1 MEQQPTQQ
9 QQQQQQLVFQQLL
22 SDRYLRGW
30 EGEGSQGTQLL
41 PTVAWFRSLACITQA
56 LSAVYMLWRAARSCP
71 GGWLYFYSLPV
82 LLAEAAMALLSNLF
96 LLSLWRQVERPQ
108 RWLEDMLPL
117 EDFPA
122 VDVYIV
128 CYTEPVSVVEPTCI
142 AALNLNWPGSR
153 LVVHVLD
160 DGNSSEIADIV
171 ERLQF
176 QARYMQ
182 RDAQIVH
189 VARQKVRGVPH
200 HAKAGNINSALLK
213 EGPGSGEFIL
223 VLDCDMI
230 VHPDFLMR
238 TLGHFYWQPDAAAGL
253 SGSSRPH
260 CPENFSKTSSSN
272 CCGKQ
277 DHGVAAPPSAAGPMQ
292 RPWVL
297 KEKAAF
303 IQTPQDFWN
312 VSADDPLVHFAR
324 FFYGPMLQGR
334 DGIGAAPCCGTGV
347 VFRRDVLVSVGGQAY
362 GSITEDYNTA
372 MTLLASGFS
381 TMFLNE
387 RMAFGQAPGDLSGM
401 FAQRLRWAMGTVQ
414 ILLSDNPLT
423 RPGLTLVQAL
433 LFWEAAVHHFLS
445 LPTVLLSL
453 LPLIYMFTEVAPVSA
468 LHLWEFS
475 ALFCSY
481 YLANRLMMW
490 QLHRA
495 VEGGDQ
501 EMWRGSQMWVWLA
514 PNHCKAIWKVLL
526 AELPLLQWLTKKEIA
541 FKVTQKAPSMPA
553 GTQSSPSSSKPA
565 ASVSAW
571 RHNAL
576 YLTYYAATAAALAW
590 VLVHAVLGVYT
601 LWQGALLAAAF
612 GWALLLCLCVW
623 PPVSTLLPREETEE
637 GWRIQWDV
645 FLKIPEPIRRA
656 ASSTAALLTPRSHGH
671 HSRRQSAYG
680 SYANTPSAAGPALS
694 PLSRLGSL
702 VGGIWPPSSFAN
714 TPSDAAAAAGP
725 ALSPLSHLGSL
736 VGGMWPSSSHASTPS
751 DAAAAA
757 GPALSP
763 LSRLGSLV
771 GGMWPPSSHAS
782 TPAAAADAAAGP
794 ALSPLSRLGSL
805 VGGMWPPGTHHSP
818 HSGHESPGAH
828 HHHAEPAIGRAN
840 GLLLPLTGNLAV
852 DAALPVLTQD
862 AAIQAGLSHASVSSS
877 TGTASSALCNHQLLG
892 RSSSVDP
899 GWQPSSKYTE
909 WRVRALPEWLAANSS
924 TNAAAGTSP
933 HLAGHSYPQVAPLKI
948 PFSKS
953 SSTARQ
959 SSPGTVSTAM
969 LVPTEPANIFE
980 ASIAA
985 RPNFE
990 ARQLPPGS
998 YWYQIVNALIL
1009 CVLLA
1014 GTVIELVTGK
1024 AL

>member
-1 MEQQPTQQ
+1 MEQQPTQ

-41 PTVAWFRSLACITQA
+41 PTVAWFRPLACITQA

-433 LFWEAAVHHFLS
+433 LFWEAAVHHFLA

-468 LHLWEFS
+468 LHLWEFC

-481 YLANRLMMW
+481 YLANRFMMW

-601 LWQGALLAAAF
+601 LWQGALLATAF

-656 ASSTAALLTPRSHGH
+656 ASSTAVLLTPRSHGH

-680 SYANTPSAAGPALS
+680 SYANTPSAAGPVLS

-702 VGGIWPPSSFAN
+702 VGNIWPPSSYAN

-725 ALSPLSHLGSL
+725 ALSPLSRLGSL
-736 VGGMWPSSSHASTPS
+736 VGGVWPSSSHASTPS

-782 TPAAAADAAAGP
+782 TPSAAAGAAAGP

-828 HHHAEPAIGRAN
+828 HHHADPAIGRAN

-862 AAIQAGLSHASVSSS
+862 AAIQVSRAS
-877 TGTASSALCNHQLLG
+877 A
-892 RSSSVDP
+892 
-899 GWQPSSKYTE
+899 
-909 WRVRALPEWLAANSS
+909 
-924 TNAAAGTSP
+924 
-933 HLAGHSYPQVAPLKI
+933 
-948 PFSKS
+948 
-953 SSTARQ
+953 
-959 SSPGTVSTAM
+959 
-969 LVPTEPANIFE
+969 
-980 ASIAA
+980 
-985 RPNFE
+985 
-990 ARQLPPGS
+990 
-998 YWYQIVNALIL
+998 
-1009 CVLLA
+1009 
-1014 GTVIELVTGK
+1014 
-1024 AL
+1024 